1 IQFGRRLIVLPCANC
16 DRPVRQSRWDLWKA
30 RSCLLH
36 PPQFAK
42 AASALVLI
50 SSGNHGGGTRVFGN
64 TMCKKFTRSKRI
76 TFGGRFDF
84 IGSSPR
90 FNASF
95 SEPSPTAAPT
105 SPKIA
110 ADRAPVFKSIT
121 IAQSPFRVFNA
132 GFESRGKLLTKTT

>member
-1 IQFGRRLIVLPCANC
+1 MNVGGFPAHRMKEDRHAGHAGIFGKHALACSI
-16 DRPVRQSRWDLWKA
+16 
-30 RSCLLH
+30 
-36 PPQFAK
+36 PPHFSK
-42 AASALVLI
+42 AAPAFVLI

-64 TMCKKFTRSKRI
+64 TMCRKSTRSKPV

-84 IGSSPR
+84 VGSSPR

-132 GFESRGKLLTKTT
+132 GFGSRGKLLTKTT